1 MPGGMCPLNDSSK
14 RIIDKTTDSSLAG
27 QRSTFPNLEVKND
40 SESIFR
46 QLYATPE
53 MRPLGRHSLNLE
65 PQVADVIIADGE
77 VPCWLT
83 FGRRQVPVTLNGKGH
98 EALPSWPPTVHW
110 SLYDV
115 KFPTSTTREVKRFT
129 RDAVSC

>member
-65 PQVADVIIADGE
+65 PQVVDVIIADGE
-77 VPCWLT
+77 GSMLADIRKKTSSCYPEWQRSRSASQLASH
-83 FGRRQVPVTLNGKGH
+83 R
-98 EALPSWPPTVHW
+98 
-110 SLYDV
+110 SLV
-115 KFPTSTTREVKRFT
+115 FV
-129 RDAVSC
+129 